1 MSSWIAQ
8 GLSEVLPLTS
18 GSLELTRFELTI
30 YMRRTSFLGPFEL
43 VIVYNLN
50 NIKVIFTGLCGLVII
65 GVNTGVT
72 HDANDGQTLACRRI
86 MTLKDNSNILNIE
99 PPPGLSRMK

>member
-1 MSSWIAQ
+1 MLSSIAQ

-18 GSLELTRFELTI
+18 GSLELTTFELTI

-50 NIKVIFTGLCGLVII
+50 NIKVIFTGLCERLVIV
-65 GVNTGVT
+65 GMNTGVT
-72 HDANDGQTLACRRI
+72 HDANDGRTLAYSPI
-86 MTLKDNSNILNIE
+86 MTL
-99 PPPGLSRMK
+99 MF